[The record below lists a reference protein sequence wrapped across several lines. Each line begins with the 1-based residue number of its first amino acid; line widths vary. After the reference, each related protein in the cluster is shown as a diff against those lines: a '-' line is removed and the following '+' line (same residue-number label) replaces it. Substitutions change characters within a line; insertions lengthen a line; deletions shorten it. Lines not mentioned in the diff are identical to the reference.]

1 MCTAWHP
8 RPVGRLQSAIG
19 HPGYVALSYL
29 YVLGSERDIVLNRV
43 LGARDSGG
51 GGKCIVQ
58 IPAAFEFHPENPS
71 EINIEIWHPH
81 PRAWRRFSTG
91 MVTPS
96 SSSLPGSVHGPRSLN
111 RRPGGGAGACG
122 CQRRWIARDLR
133 RRHLSVH
140 LARQLLASVVAYPT
154 LLRALL
160 DGLGSRFVYLAC
172 GYGYLLVTFSRFT
185 LPQIETETVR
195 RKFPPRIGP

>member
-1 MCTAWHP
+1 MISYLIEYLVLEIAVEEENALFRYRRRSNSIRKIHP
-8 RPVGRLQSAIG
+8 RLILRFGTRT
-19 HPGYVALSYL
+19 
-29 YVLGSERDIVLNRV
+29 R
-43 LGARDSGG
+43 ARGG
-51 GGKCIVQ
+51 GFRRGWLPRL
-58 IPAAFEFHPENPS
+58 PALC
-71 EINIEIWHPH
+71 
-81 PRAWRRFSTG
+81 R
-91 MVTPS
+91 
-96 SSSLPGSVHGPRSLN
+96 HGPRSLN

-140 LARQLLASVVAYPT
+140 LARQWLASVVAYPT

-160 DGLGSRFVYLAC
+160 DELGSRFVYLAC